1 MYIIHGIA
9 YLALY
14 FLTLKILEPSFYKI
28 RRLPELKRS
37 LNVLIGISE
46 NGKQVYHDFRKH
58 THMIVAGTT
67 GYGKTNFI
75 KCLISQLQGEVI
87 LVDLKGGFDYG
98 KVTATNISEAREALR
113 EVVDNMRG
121 RRKKHIFV
129 IVDEAG
135 ELLPPR
141 HLTRK
146 ESWEYL
152 ECLSCVSEI
161 ARLGRGFNVH
171 LIYCTQYPTRDIL
184 DGQVKQNAE
193 SRVVFRL
200 PTEIASRVA
209 LDEGGAELLESG
221 KFGVAIYKKDFTC
234 KVMTYLFEEREDWDA
249 SIREKKIERSGDF
262 IVLE

>member
-14 FLTLKILEPSFYKI
+14 FLTIKLLEPSFYKV
-28 RRLPELKRS
+28 RKLPELKRS

-46 NGKQVYHDFRKH
+46 NGKRVYHDFRKH
-58 THMIVAGTT
+58 THMIIAGTT
-67 GYGKTNFI
+67 GYGKTNLI
-75 KCLISQLQGEVI
+75 KCLISQLSGEIV

-98 KVTATNISEAREALR
+98 RVSATNISEAREILQ
-113 EVVDNMRG
+113 EVVKEMRVG
-121 RRKKHIFV
+121 RKKHIFV

-152 ECLSCVSEI
+152 ECLSYVSEI

-193 SRVVFRL
+193 TRVVFRL
-200 PTEIASRVA
+200 PTEVASRVA

-221 KFGVAIYKKDFTC
+221 KFGVALYKKDYVS

-249 SIREKKIERSGDF
+249 SIREKKIERIGDF